1 MMNEKNT
8 QNGYKIDVSKIYNG
22 ENKEIA
28 FDFELAPENLD
39 KMDFSFEKPPKVCG
53 RAYEKARGK
62 GKTDSYV
69 GLEFEISGRYLTHC
83 ARCYADIERDL
94 FISKEY
100 DLVKKTESENEDII
114 EVPQNVLDIEELAY
128 TVFYLELPFRVLCKE
143 DCKGLCE
150 NCGKNLNEGPCT
162 CKKDHGTNSLA
173 ELKKLLDN

>member
-39 KMDFSFEKPPKVCG
+39 KMDFSFEKPPKVRG

-69 GLEFEISGRYLTHC
+69 GLEFDISGRYLTHC

-114 EVPQNVLDIEELAY
+114 
-128 TVFYLELPFRVLCKE
+128 
-143 DCKGLCE
+143 
-150 NCGKNLNEGPCT
+150 
-162 CKKDHGTNSLA
+162 
-173 ELKKLLDN
+173 